1 MYFNTFQKRKK
12 REEYFIERCTYYIN
26 DKSRIFMAIYI
37 VEIVFNRLMSVIC
50 FVHIS
55 DLYDMS

>member
-1 MYFNTFQKRKK
+1 
-12 REEYFIERCTYYIN
+12 
-26 DKSRIFMAIYI
+26 MAIYI